1 MKMKFYAMIEGK
13 RELYGFPP
21 KNTYFAEGF
30 YPEQDAA
37 GDAFVRTIHGL
48 HPLYRITGER
58 YSRPEYEGQTIR
70 EMKHFRL

>member
-21 KNTYFAEGF
+21 KNTYFAVGF
-30 YPEQDAA
+30 DPEQVATGA
-37 GDAFVRTIHGL
+37 AFVRTFHGL
-48 HPLYRITGER
+48 HPLYKINGER
-58 YSRPEYEGQTIR
+58 YVRPEYEGQTIR